1 MNLLPQSTILKENL
15 IIIMK
20 YITHCVMLMP
30 NHKYIIKINGKVAWE
45 GLDIATKFREFQKK
59 YPNKKISMSWIP
71 TKEDLLI
78 V

>member
-1 MNLLPQSTILKENL
+1 MI
-15 IIIMK
+15 
-20 YITHCVMLMP
+20 MP

-45 GLDIATKFREFQKK
+45 GLDIATKFRELQKK
-59 YPNKKISMSWIP
+59 YPNKKISISWIP

>member
-1 MNLLPQSTILKENL
+1 MI
-15 IIIMK
+15 
-20 YITHCVMLMP
+20 MP

-45 GLDIATKFREFQKK
+45 GLDISTKFREFQKK
-59 YPNKKISMSWIP
+59 YPNKKISMSWVP

>member
-1 MNLLPQSTILKENL
+1 MKHIAQYV
-15 IIIMK
+15 II
-20 YITHCVMLMP
+20 MP
-30 NHKYIIKINGKVAWE
+30 NHKYVIKINGKVAWE
-45 GLDIATKFREFQKK
+45 GLDITTKFRELQKK